1 VRLAYGVLRDGGV
14 CARVDDRVLD
24 LSGVDEVLAAP
35 SLNGLM
41 ARGKPFRE
49 ELARRLDEGRELEA
63 PQLGLPFDVADYV
76 DFFSSLHHA
85 TNLGRMFRPDGDPL
99 MPNWRHLPVGYHGR
113 AGTVIPTG
121 SAVRRPAGQLGPGR
135 FGPSERL
142 DIELEVGFVIGEPS
156 RHGEPV
162 PVERALDH
170 VFGMV
175 LVNDW
180 SARDI
185 QAWEYQPLGP
195 FLGKSFATSISAWV
209 VPAEELAGLRVPAE
223 PQQPEPLPYLRE
235 EPWAFDIPLEVE
247 LNGSV
252 VARSNTRH
260 LYWSLAQQIAH
271 LTVNGASLRTG
282 DLLASGTISG
292 PEREERGSLIELS
305 WNGSEPIELPDGS
318 RRSFLED
325 GDEVVLRGEPLGE
338 VRGTVTPA

>member
-1 VRLAYGVLRDGGV
+1 MSLAYGVLRGGGV
-14 CARVDDRVLD
+14 CARVNGRVLD

-41 ARGKPFRE
+41 ARGKAFRE
-49 ELARRLDEGRELEA
+49 ELKLRLDEGREVEA
-63 PQLGLPFDVADYV
+63 PELGMPFEVADYV

-113 AGTVIPTG
+113 AGTVVASG
-121 SAVRRPAGQLGPGR
+121 SAVRRPAGQLAAGR

-142 DIELEVGFVIGEPS
+142 DIELEAGFVIGEPS
-156 RHGEPV
+156 RRGEPV
-162 PVERALDH
+162 PIEQALDH

-195 FLGKSFATSISAWV
+195 FLGKSFATSVSVWV
-209 VPAEELAGLRVPAE
+209 VPIEELLSMRVPAP
-223 PQQPEPLPYLRE
+223 PQQPEPLPYLHE
-235 EPWAFDIPLEVE
+235 QPWAFDIPLAVE
-247 LNGSV
+247 LNGTV
-252 VARSNTRH
+252 VARSNARH
-260 LYWSLAQQIAH
+260 LYWSIAQQIAH

-292 PEREERGSLIELS
+292 PTRGERGSLIELS
-305 WNGSEPIELPDGS
+305 WNGTEPIELPDGS
-318 RRSFLED
+318 RRSFLAD
-325 GDEVVLRGEPLGE
+325 GDEVVLLGEPLGE
-338 VRGTVTPA
+338 VRGTVTPG